1 MFEVLERFCL
11 GGFEFGDEVS
21 VFFEVVVGA
30 EGNERAY
37 HKGFLWL
44 CVLVIKWGWGQ

>member
-21 VFFEVVVGA
+21 VFFEVVGA
-30 EGNERAY
+30 EVGERGRE
-37 HKGFLWL
+37 GFLWL
-44 CVLVIKWGWGQ
+44 CVLVIKWGWRQ